1 MHLRERRTLQE
12 CKSDYPK
19 QATSDHGPIPFE
31 SPDHLNATFIPA
43 TNRRGEPA

>member
-12 CKSDYPK
+12 RKGDYAEE
-19 QATSDHGPIPFE
+19 ATSDHGPTPFK

-43 TNRRGEPA
+43 TNVRGEPA